1 MNKTPLSV
9 IILAYK
15 RSLQAGIR
23 NKVFISVVIPAYNE
37 ESMIEDCLKS
47 VAWANEV
54 VLVDNE
60 SEDETV
66 SIARK
71 YGARVIS
78 CPRGGINYSK
88 LRNLGAEKATNEWLF
103 YLDADE
109 RSTPA
114 VKAEIEKAI
123 LDDHVSGYSFPRR
136 NILLGHPMRF
146 GGWWP
151 DRVLR
156 LIKKS
161 DLKGWRGG
169 LHEQPEI
176 NGKIGNLDKPLTH
189 ITHRDLSSMI
199 AKTNSWSN
207 LEAELLYKANH
218 PKMTWWR
225 FISVAFR
232 EFWYRGIVKLGFLD
246 GTVGVVEIIYQ
257 MFSRMITYSKLW
269 EMQKEKK

>member
-1 MNKTPLSV
+1 MKKTLLSV
-9 IILAYK
+9 IIL
-15 RSLQAGIR
+15 
-23 NKVFISVVIPAYNE
+23 AYNE

-47 VAWANEV
+47 VAWASEV
-54 VLVDNE
+54 IVVDNG
-60 SEDETV
+60 SEDATA

-71 YGARVIS
+71 YGARVIN
-78 CPRGGINYSK
+78 CPRSGINYSK
-88 LRNLGAEKATNEWLF
+88 PRNIGAKMATNEWLF

-114 VKAEIEKAI
+114 VKAEIEKAM
-123 LDDHVSGYSFPRR
+123 LDSRYSGYSFPRK

-161 DLKGWRGG
+161 DLKGWRGE

-176 NGKIGNLDKPLTH
+176 DGKITNLASPLTH
-189 ITHRDLSSMI
+189 ITHRNLSSMI

-207 LEAELLYKANH
+207 LEAELLYRAHH

-246 GTVGVVEIIYQ
+246 GTVGVIEIIYQ

-269 EMQKEKK
+269 EMQNKNESRNI